1 MRLEAPLEC
10 NAIELLGVSPPS
22 ATSQPPTPLPDVPLI
37 SIEVP
42 PDEACKEGQE
52 EGSSSSDEREGH
64 NHTRKRKKKQ
74 VTFAEFTNEPQG
86 IMDECDQG
94 DEDEDTLEHPSPLV
108 HMRYKRSASL
118 PHIELNEKLNKK
130 LRKILDKEDEED
142 SLNHLLDGTLKF
154 FKDQEP
160 DQSSSEMCYEYEFNG
175 GQLLQVR
182 KGDITEECVD
192 IIVNEANSNLQHSRG
207 IAGAIAQKGGRDI
220 QHQSD
225 RWIRKY
231 GPVPPGAVAAT
242 EAGALHAKR
251 ILHAVGP
258 IWRGGNSNE
267 DNEYWDAIWH
277 ALEWAHKYRFKSIAI
292 PPLGVGFLGFP
303 VQRSAYLL
311 VDCIAKFFMQHPKSK
326 LREIRLVSYDQE
338 VADAMK
344 FEMVGKFTAG
354 CETSESDRS
363 DLSGSEMDDEME
375 DEDTYEEDEPPAPSQ
390 MPFQPLPF
398 GNKDNEGRMQLSLL
412 PKERLAAFN
421 RRQSIAGMMT

>member
-1 MRLEAPLEC
+1 MKLDVGAPEYK
-10 NAIELLGVSPPS
+10 AIELLGVSPPLQAQQKAS
-22 ATSQPPTPLPDVPLI
+22 PPFLQPIDI
-37 SIEVP
+37 DGIP
-42 PDEACKEGQE
+42 PDEASKEEECSSSSSEKEGQ
-52 EGSSSSDEREGH
+52 G
-64 NHTRKRKKKQ
+64 RKRKKKV

-86 IMDECDQG
+86 IMDDVDQ
-94 DEDEDTLEHPSPLV
+94 EDEEEDKMEHPSPLV
-108 HMRYKRSASL
+108 TMRYKRSASL

-130 LRKILDKEDEED
+130 LRKILDKEENDED

-154 FKDQEP
+154 FQEQEP
-160 DQSSSEMCYEYEFNG
+160 DKSTSELWYEYEFNG

-231 GPVPPGAVAAT
+231 GPVPPGAIAFT
-242 EAGALHAKR
+242 EAGSLRAKR
-251 ILHAVGP
+251 VIHAVGP

-267 DNEYWDAIWH
+267 DHEYWDAIWH
-277 ALEWAHKYRFKSIAI
+277 ALEWGHKYKFKSMAI

-303 VQRSAYLL
+303 VQRCSYLL
-311 VDCIAKFFMQHPKSK
+311 VDCIAKFFLQNPKSK
-326 LREIRLVSYDQE
+326 LREIRLVGFEQE

-344 FEMVGKFTAG
+344 FEMVGKFTSG
-354 CETSESDRS
+354 CDTSESERS
-363 DLSGSEMDDEME
+363 DFSGSEMEDEME
-375 DEDTYEEDEPPAPSQ
+375 DEDTYEEDEQPPQTTPPQ
-390 MPFQPLPF
+390 QIQLQ
-398 GNKDNEGRMQLSLL
+398 NKETERIQTRPINML
-412 PKERLAAFN
+412 PKERMLALN